1 MMKPKSTGE
10 KALRNLFA
18 AMAEH
23 TFQVDLGVADPR
35 VLEYLV
41 DLLVRFVRVDHIFR
55 IRDAT
60 GRRLYQVAEMLMEA
74 QERPANPK
82 REIHR
87 HIGDFILFWTGIY
100 PEHVERMRRRGK
112 DVLIDYERQGRESY
126 YIASTFV
133 NEPYQQEAP
142 ILRRLSE
149 EFDLFQYGL
158 RCVRREMDR
167 LPERLGPT
175 ERGTQN

>member
-1 MMKPKSTGE
+1 MDPKSSGE
-10 KALRNLFA
+10 RALRDLFA
-18 AMAEH
+18 AIAEH

-35 VLEYLV
+35 VLDYLI

-60 GRRLYQVAEMLMEA
+60 GRRLYEVAAMLMEA
-74 QERPANPK
+74 EERTANPK

-100 PEHVERMRRRGK
+100 PEHVERMRRRSA
-112 DVLIDYERQGRESY
+112 DVLIDYEKQGRTSY

-133 NEPYQQEAP
+133 NEPYQKEAP

-149 EFDLFQYGL
+149 QFDLFQYGL

-175 ERGTQN
+175 DRDAHN